1 MVNKLKIKVMKNL
14 VKTINSLR
22 EDEQI
27 KVMYNGE
34 EYFIQC
40 LLEFNTGGK
49 SMSMYKKSN
58 YGSYKSMNIDKIT
71 NKYISLYT
79 YDMFENRNTVKIKI
93 ADISIP
99 EEVETEQTLSL

>member
-1 MVNKLKIKVMKNL
+1 MKNL

-22 EDEQI
+22 EEEEI

-49 SMSMYKKSN
+49 SMSMYKKLD
-58 YGSYKSMNIDKIT
+58 YKYDSMNIDKVT

-79 YDMFENRNTVKIKI
+79 YDMFGNKNTAKVKI

-99 EEVETEQTLSL
+99 EEVEAEQTL

>member
-1 MVNKLKIKVMKNL
+1 MKNL

-22 EDEQI
+22 EEEQI

-40 LLEFNTGGK
+40 LLEFSTGGK
-49 SMSMYKKSN
+49 SMSMYRKSD

>member
-1 MVNKLKIKVMKNL
+1 MKNL

-22 EDEQI
+22 EEEQI

-40 LLEFNTGGK
+40 LLEFSTGDK

>member
-1 MVNKLKIKVMKNL
+1 MKNL

-22 EDEQI
+22 EEEQI

-40 LLEFNTGGK
+40 LLEFSTGGK
-49 SMSMYKKSN
+49 SMAMYKKLD
-58 YGSYKSMNIDKIT
+58 YKYDSMNIDKIT

-79 YDMFENRNTVKIKI
+79 YDMLGNKNTAKVKI

-99 EEVETEQTLSL
+99 EEVEVEQTLSL